1 MLSRRER
8 KAQAAK
14 AEEPLE
20 VDLTV
25 TFRFGDEPRDKVTMI
40 DDRRVPMV
48 GSVFEQRDTMVRNF
62 VKLLLKA
69 GLTQPKVL
77 GEIVPALKLI
87 RRNNKK

>member
-8 KAQAAK
+8 KAQADK
-14 AEEPLE
+14 QDEPLE

-25 TFRFGDEPRDKVTMI
+25 SFRFGDEPDDKVTMI
-40 DDRRVPMV
+40 DNRRVPMV
-48 GSVFEQRDTMVRNF
+48 GSVFEQRDAMVRNF

-87 RRNNKK
+87 RRKK